1 MQQQTRH
8 LLHVMSKRSSQG
20 GSTDFRVDLHEPL
33 KHVTSARLVQVV
45 IPNSSPNIRHGS
57 KVKYTIL
64 QDADLAFRLVYDIA
78 DGVKLEYE
86 DDREDV
92 PVFYQGATHLIRIVG
107 SGLSAQI
114 TKGQQVV
121 INGTGYQGEYF
132 STGVLAYVPD
142 ESVGTNVS
150 VTMFEGD
157 EHQEKGLFAV
167 HVRTHRYS
175 VDIPRGVYS
184 GISFISLLSELL
196 QDDGKAG
203 DIADPWSVKFL
214 SAENKFSIRPKLQPS
229 FFSLFFD
236 RETPGIFMGFTD
248 GVHVGSIEAVSDRSP
263 YMGGTLCVKI
273 NIPEFHN
280 TSHTFAVGEPHP
292 FSFCI
297 PASANLG
304 DVIISDPQQ
313 LSHTKIDFNPIIRDL
328 PRLTVQVMDEDGEI
342 MDIDGQNIYL
352 CMECISVTGFI

>member
-1 MQQQTRH
+1 
-8 LLHVMSKRSSQG
+8 MSKRSSQG

-33 KHVTSARLVQVV
+33 KNVTSARLVQVV
-45 IPNSSPNIRHGS
+45 IPNSSPNIRQGS

-64 QDADLAFRLVYDIA
+64 QEADLEFKLFYDIV

-86 DDREDV
+86 DDRGGV
-92 PVFYQGATHLIRIVG
+92 PVFYQGATHRIRIVG

-114 TKGQQVV
+114 TKDSKVV
-121 INGTGYQGEYF
+121 ISGTGYQGEYF

-142 ESVGTNVS
+142 ESVGAAVS

-157 EHQEKGLFAV
+157 EHVEKGSVFA
-167 HVRTHRYS
+167 HVMSHRYS
-175 VDIPRGVYS
+175 VDLPRGVYS

-196 QDDGKAG
+196 QEDGQAG

-214 SAENKFSIRPKLQPS
+214 SAENKFAIRPTLQPS

-236 RETPGIFMGFTD
+236 KETPGTFMGFTD
-248 GVHVGSIEAVSDRSP
+248 GVHVGGTEAVSDKSP

-273 NIPEFHN
+273 HIPEFHN
-280 TSHTFAVGEPHP
+280 TSHTFAVGEPQP

-304 DVIISDPQQ
+304 DVIITDPQQ

-328 PRLTVQVMDEDGEI
+328 PRLTVQVMDDDGQI
-342 MDIDGQNIYL
+342 MDIDGQDLYL
-352 CMECISVTGFI
+352 CMECISVTGFV